1 MSDPALSASP
11 ANDVTADGP
20 LLEFNNLTVAFA
32 SEGATVSAI
41 RGVSFTIA
49 REEVVGLVGESGS
62 GKSVT
67 SLAAMGLL
75 ARNATVGGSVKV
87 VGKEVVGLKEKEMSK
102 VRGTDVAM
110 IFQDPLTALN
120 PVYTIGWQII
130 EALQAHRDLND
141 DEAKAEAIRLLSL
154 AGIPRP
160 EDRLSSYPHEFSG
173 GMRQRVVIAI
183 AIANQPQIILADEPT
198 TALDVTVQAQVMRT
212 LQLALDETKSS
223 LLLITH
229 DLGVIAGI
237 ADRVLVMY
245 AGRIV
250 ESGTADDIFYRP
262 AIPYTHGLLGSIPS
276 VDSDDGGRLAQV
288 PGNPPVLTEAVVGCP
303 FAPRCPIKQDIC
315 LEVEP
320 DLQPVADG
328 HASACHFASSVI
340 EMPIGEMFSIDDEV
354 PA

>member
-1 MSDPALSASP
+1 VTDATT
-11 ANDVTADGP
+11 TADLNGTTAEGP
-20 LLEFNNLTVAFA
+20 LLAFDNLTVTFT
-32 SEGATVSAI
+32 SDGATVYAI
-41 RGVSFTIA
+41 RGVTFSIA

-75 ARNATVGGSVKV
+75 AKNATVGGSVKV
-87 VGKEVVGLKEKEMSK
+87 LGREVVGLKEKDLSK
-102 VRGTDVAM
+102 IRGTDVAM

-120 PVYTIGWQII
+120 PVYTVGWQII
-130 EALQAHRDLND
+130 EALQAHRDFND
-141 DEAKAEAIRLLSL
+141 EQAKAEAIRLLTL

-183 AIANQPQIILADEPT
+183 AMANQPQIILADEPT

-212 LQLALDETKSS
+212 LQLALEETKSS

-250 ESGTADDIFYRP
+250 ESGTAEDIFYQP
-262 AIPYTHGLLGSIPS
+262 AMPYTHGLLGSIPS
-276 VDSDDGGRLAQV
+276 VDSDDGGKLAQV
-288 PGNPPVLTEAVVGCP
+288 PGNPPVLTDAVVGCP
-303 FAPRCPIKQDIC
+303 FAPRCPMRQAVC
-315 LEVEP
+315 LESEP
-320 DLQPVADG
+320 SLQPVSDT
-328 HASACHFASSVI
+328 HSSACHFASEVI
-340 EMPIGEMFSIDDEV
+340 TLPIGQMFAVDDEV
-354 PA
+354 TP